1 MLYKLYDE
9 KNLGVA
15 MSSQKAKKSWKMQI
29 FSVSQKVS
37 DSKNAKIIFLIVKYV
52 RYTYRLLFGGPKLT
66 ENIKEKC
73 ENCLSQIF
81 RGWISSR
88 ALVSQKFWK

>member
-81 RGWISSR
+81 IGHMRN
-88 ALVSQKFWK
+88 K